1 MRFNY
6 QARTKEGEIQTG
18 VIEAGSREA
27 AVKIL
32 QTHDLAV
39 IYLEAESQVPFYARS
54 LKIFQKV
61 KNKELVMFYRQLAI
75 LFDASI
81 PPLDALR
88 AIAVQISNPYFKE
101 IIFEVEGDVR
111 GGENLSNALSKHKK
125 VFSSF
130 YINVIKSGEATGK
143 LSEVLNYLADY
154 AENTYKLNQKIKGA
168 FTYPAFILSAFV
180 LIAVLLLVYV
190 VPQLTQILT
199 ETGAELPLTTKVL
212 IWTSKIIRKWIW
224 LVALI
229 FGGGVFGFLK
239 YIKTDQGRMYWDKFK
254 LKVPALGKLFKKI
267 YITRFAENF
276 STLLKGGLPILNAL
290 KISGQIIGNKVYS
303 SLIDKAVEEVKRG
316 GNISSVLE
324 KDKKNIPPLVVQMLK
339 VGEETAKVDS
349 ILEKLAS
356 FYEDEVKRTVD
367 NLTQLIE
374 PALIIVLGAG
384 VAFLVASIL
393 MPIYNVTSGGF

>member
-6 QARTKEGEIQTG
+6 QARTKQGDIQTG
-18 VIEAGSREA
+18 VIEAGNHES

-32 QTHDLAV
+32 QGHDLAV
-39 IYLEAESQVPFYARS
+39 ISLQAESKVPFYARS
-54 LKIFQKV
+54 LKLFQKV

-75 LFDASI
+75 LFDANI
-81 PPLDALR
+81 PPLESLK
-88 AIAVQISNPYFKE
+88 AIATQVPNPYFKNILFE
-101 IIFEVEGDVR
+101 IENDVR
-111 GGENLSNALSKHKK
+111 GGENLSSAMAKHKK

-143 LSEVLNYLADY
+143 LSEVLKYLADY
-154 AENTYKLNQKIKGA
+154 AEDTYKLNQKIKGA

-199 ETGAELPLTTKVL
+199 ETGAELPITTKLL
-212 IWTSKIIRKWIW
+212 IWMSKIIRKWVW
-224 LVALI
+224 LLALI
-229 FGGGVFGFLK
+229 LGGATFGFLR
-239 YIKTDQGRMYWDKFK
+239 YIKTSNGRRRWDEFK
-254 LKVPALGKLFKKI
+254 LKIPVLGKLFRKI

-276 STLLKGGLPILNAL
+276 STLLKGGLPILKAL
-290 KISGQIIGNKVYS
+290 KISGQVIGNTVYS
-303 SLIDKAVEEVKRG
+303 DLIDQAVEEVKKG
-316 GNISSVLE
+316 GHVSSVFE
-324 KDKKNIPPLVVQMLK
+324 KDKKIIPPLVVQMLK
-339 VGEETAKVDS
+339 VGEETAKIDS
-349 ILEKLAS
+349 ILEKLAD
-356 FYEDEVKRTVD
+356 FYQDEVSRTVD

-384 VAFLVASIL
+384 VGFLVASIL